1 MRVADR
7 IVWVVVKID
16 AFDDAEEFR
25 EQLKLTRT
33 IVCNHR
39 SGLGLTDQVLVS
51 LGTVL
56 IFGGFAL
63 LLATILIPMFRAG
76 RLRGRGGGVIII
88 GPLPIVFASD
98 KQSAKILLILAIVLV
113 ALLVGFLVLESL
125 V

>member
-1 MRVADR
+1 M
-7 IVWVVVKID
+7 
-16 AFDDAEEFR
+16 
-25 EQLKLTRT
+25 
-33 IVCNHR
+33 
-39 SGLGLTDQVLVS
+39 TDQVLAS
-51 LGTVL
+51 LGTAL

-63 LLATILIPMFRAG
+63 LLAIILIPMFRTG